1 MQCPRCGCEMVPG
14 AMRNVVW
21 ERAENSPD
29 MIAAPLTGIRKIW
42 GFECP
47 RCGVLELYA
56 PR

>member
-1 MQCPRCGCEMVPG
+1 MQCMRCGTEMVQG

-42 GFECP
+42 GLECP
-47 RCGVLELYA
+47 RCGLIELYA